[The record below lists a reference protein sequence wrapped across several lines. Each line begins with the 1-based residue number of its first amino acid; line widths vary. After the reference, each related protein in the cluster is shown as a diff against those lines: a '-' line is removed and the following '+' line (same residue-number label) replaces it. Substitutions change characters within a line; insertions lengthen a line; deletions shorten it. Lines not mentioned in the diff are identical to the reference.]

1 MVIRIKT
8 YGMHASVPWEYLLK
22 MLQRLSRIPSGDFK
36 QEHCKINQF
45 ESSELTQCCSE
56 SIQAKRKDLGNP
68 NETNTKNDGVIVD
81 KGTEDVDPPC
91 TNYRKHKMSDKENDA
106 WTVHVKKSRVSVRIF
121 IISVSYEEFVKKC
134 IRIKL
139 RDGERRP
146 RVKISVDISD

>member
-1 MVIRIKT
+1 
-8 YGMHASVPWEYLLK
+8 
-22 MLQRLSRIPSGDFK
+22 
-36 QEHCKINQF
+36 
-45 ESSELTQCCSE
+45 
-56 SIQAKRKDLGNP
+56 
-68 NETNTKNDGVIVD
+68 
-81 KGTEDVDPPC
+81 
-91 TNYRKHKMSDKENDA
+91 MSDKENDA